1 MGPFARVFLI
11 VLDSV
16 GIGAMPDAA
25 RYGAD
30 DPLSDTLGHVL
41 ERVPTPLP
49 TLEALGLG
57 HIRPLTGISDRGSPR
72 GSWGRCAL
80 RSDGKDTTTGHW
92 EMAGIILDPGFPV
105 FPGGFPSELVA
116 EFERRIGCGTL
127 GNVAASGTE
136 IIQRLGAEHLR
147 TGFPILYTSADSVFQ
162 LAAHEER
169 VPLNQLYAMCET
181 GRALLQG
188 PWRVGR
194 VIARPFIGDAAH
206 GFERTRNRHDYAV
219 PPPEGMLLDQLAER
233 GVPVHAVGKIFDIFL
248 GRGISSHVAMSSN
261 ADGLEKTLAAMDAV
275 PAGLVFVNLVDFD
288 MVYGHRNDVA
298 GYAAALAE
306 CDRYLGRIV
315 ARLRADDLLLLTAD
329 HGCDPTAGSTDHS
342 REYVPLLAFSPV
354 PAFAAQDLGTRASLA
369 DVGQTIAEN
378 FGATLAAGNSFLS
391 SMKCAQ
397 RGDGAT
403 GPPFRREQKRAA
415 NSPRAASAGERKPGA
430 RAI

>member
-1 MGPFARVFLI
+1 MGPFARIFLI

-25 RYGAD
+25 RYGSE

-41 ERVPTPLP
+41 ERQPTPLP

-57 HIRPLTGISDRGSPR
+57 HIRPLHGIVAQGSPR

-92 EMAGIILDPGFPV
+92 EMAGIILDPGFPI
-105 FPGGFPSELVA
+105 FLGGFPIELVA

-169 VPLNQLYAMCET
+169 VSLDRLYAMCDNA
-181 GRALLQG
+181 RALLQG

-194 VIARPFIGDAAH
+194 VIARPFLGDAGQ
-206 GFERTRNRHDYAV
+206 GFVRTRNRHDYAV
-219 PPPEGMLLDQLAER
+219 PPPAGMLLDRLAER
-233 GVPVHAVGKIFDIFL
+233 GVPVHAIGKIADIFL
-248 GRGISSHVAMSSN
+248 GRGISSHVPMSSN
-261 ADGLEKTLAAMDAV
+261 ADGLEKTLDAMDAV
-275 PAGLVFVNLVDFD
+275 AAGLVFVNLVDFD
-288 MVYGHRNDVA
+288 MLYGHRNDVA

-329 HGCDPTAGSTDHS
+329 HGCDPTTRSTDHT
-342 REYVPLLAFSPV
+342 REYAPLLAYSTH
-354 PAFAAQDLGTRASLA
+354 PAFAGQDLGTRASLA

-378 FGATLAAGNSFLS
+378 FGAALAAGDSFLS
-391 SMKCAQ
+391 SMKRAQ
-397 RGDGAT
+397 RGDGVM
-403 GPPFRREQKRAA
+403 GPPFPREQKRAA
-415 NSPRAASAGERKPGA
+415 KPGA

>member
-1 MGPFARVFLI
+1 MGPFARIFLI

-25 RYGAD
+25 RYGSE

-41 ERVPTPLP
+41 ERQPTPLP

-57 HIRPLTGISDRGSPR
+57 HIRPLHGIVAQGSAR

-105 FPGGFPSELVA
+105 FPVGFPSELVA

-162 LAAHEER
+162 LAAHEQR
-169 VPLNQLYAMCET
+169 IPLVRLYAMCQTAREMLDGST
-181 GRALLQG
+181 ESQ
-188 PWRVGR
+188 PRVGR
-194 VIARPFIGDAAH
+194 VIARPFIGDALH

-219 PPPEGMLLDQLAER
+219 PPPGGMLLDRLAER
-233 GVPVHAVGKIFDIFL
+233 RVPVHAVGKIFDIFS

-261 ADGLEKTLAAMDAV
+261 ADGLEKTLAAMAAV

-306 CDRYLGRIV
+306 CDQYLGRML
-315 ARLRADDLLLLTAD
+315 ARMRSGDLLLLTAD
-329 HGCDPTAGSTDHS
+329 HGCDPTTPSTDHS
-342 REYVPLLAFSPV
+342 REYVPLLAYSPA
-354 PAFAAQDLGTRASLA
+354 PAFWPGNLGTRASLA
-369 DVGQTIAEN
+369 DVGATVAEN
-378 FGATLAAGNSFLS
+378 FGARLETGASFLPNL
-391 SMKCAQ
+391 
-397 RGDGAT
+397 RW
-403 GPPFRREQKRAA
+403 
-415 NSPRAASAGERKPGA
+415 AASAS
-430 RAI
+430 